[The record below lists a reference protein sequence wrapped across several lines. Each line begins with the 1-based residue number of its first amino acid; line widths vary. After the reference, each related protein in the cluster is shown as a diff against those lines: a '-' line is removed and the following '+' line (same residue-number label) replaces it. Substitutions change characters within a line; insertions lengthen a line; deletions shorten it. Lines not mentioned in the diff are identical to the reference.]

1 MSVDGLTGNYSSNA
15 TPRVLHIAL
24 TTWDQMNMSV
34 IDGLTGS
41 GSAVHADVEPA
52 HRTILLYYFV
62 PKPIQQL
69 IYCAPLRL
77 KRSKKFAACRL
88 GIMSACRFVT
98 GYLS

>member
-41 GSAVHADVEPA
+41 GSVVHADVEAA
-52 HRTILLYYFV
+52 HRTILFYYFV

-77 KRSKKFAACRL
+77 EKIKEIRS
-88 GIMSACRFVT
+88 MSVGDYERM
-98 GYLS
+98 